1 MNRMKKLWVIL
12 DLIFLAVFNAVF
24 FITSGTEHNASGWIA
39 YGFIHF
45 AYLMVIATPLFVR
58 KNLNASVFGFSVC
71 SISSAYFLAELI
83 IGTLFILVNAS
94 SYKAS
99 LLVQLIVAGI
109 YGIIILTS
117 LVSNERTS
125 ATQQKRDSEIAYI
138 KITSARLEALIGKT
152 NDNAVARK
160 IEKAYDLIRT
170 SPSKST
176 TAVGEIEQGVVS
188 SIDELER
195 AIAISDTS
203 SVDAIADRVILLSEE
218 RNRILKS
225 HN

>member
-1 MNRMKKLWVIL
+1 MNREKKLLAII

-24 FITSGTEHNASGWIA
+24 FITSGTAHNASGWIA

-71 SISSAYFLAELI
+71 SISSAYFVAELA
-83 IGTLFILVNAS
+83 IGTAFIVVNPS
-94 SYKAS
+94 SYKGS

-109 YGIIILTS
+109 YGIIILTN

-125 ATQQKRDSEIAYI
+125 ATQQKRDGEIAYI
-138 KITSARLEALIGKT
+138 KTTSARLEALIGKA
-152 NDNAVARK
+152 NDDAVSKK
-160 IEKAYDLIRT
+160 IERAYDLLRT
-170 SPSKST
+170 SPTKSI
-176 TAVGEIEQGVVS
+176 AEVDEIEQKVAEN
-188 SIDELER
+188 IDELEKTL
-195 AIAISDTS
+195 ANGDAS
-203 SVDAIADRVILLSEE
+203 SVNSITDQIILLSEE
-218 RNRILKS
+218 RNRLLKS